1 MKKWA
6 LKKITKK
13 INKNSTIKYF
23 KINLYK
29 NNKYIN
35 KFVLNLQDGIVSD
48 EMLNSYFC
56 NTLFKVKSF
65 EDYVDLIEKLG
76 LNICGYSPYRKYW
89 MPSFKGLYLFV
100 DRVGKTHAE
109 VCTHSTYDNI
119 IISNYNGFPT
129 YDLTEKS
136 VNLSKLG
143 RLILL

>member
-1 MKKWA
+1 MNII
-6 LKKITKK
+6 KIKNNYHKNNNNQKNNKK

-65 EDYVDLIEKLG
+65 EDYVDLISSIG
-76 LNICGYSPYRKYW
+76 I
-89 MPSFKGLYLFV
+89 
-100 DRVGKTHAE
+100 
-109 VCTHSTYDNI
+109 
-119 IISNYNGFPT
+119 
-129 YDLTEKS
+129 
-136 VNLSKLG
+136 
-143 RLILL
+143 

>member
-1 MKKWA
+1 MNII
-6 LKKITKK
+6 KI
-13 INKNSTIKYF
+13 KNNYH
-23 KINLYK
+23 K

-100 DRVGKTHAE
+100 DRVGKTHSE

-119 IISNYNGFPT
+119 MISNYNGFPT
-129 YDLTEKS
+129 YDLAEKS

>member
-1 MKKWA
+1 
-6 LKKITKK
+6 
-13 INKNSTIKYF
+13 
-23 KINLYK
+23 
-29 NNKYIN
+29 
-35 KFVLNLQDGIVSD
+35 
-48 EMLNSYFC
+48 MLNSYFC

-100 DRVGKTHAE
+100 DRVGKTHSE

-119 IISNYNGFPT
+119 MISNYNGFPT
-129 YDLTEKS
+129 YDLAEKS
-136 VNLSKLG
+136 VNLTKLG

>member
-1 MKKWA
+1 MKKWV

-76 LNICGYSPYRKYW
+76 
-89 MPSFKGLYLFV
+89 
-100 DRVGKTHAE
+100 
-109 VCTHSTYDNI
+109 
-119 IISNYNGFPT
+119 
-129 YDLTEKS
+129 
-136 VNLSKLG
+136 